1 MRRTKEPKRRNVRAV
16 EAEGTPELSANY
28 DKSWAI
34 VVGINHYEHFNGL
47 ERANQD
53 ATGMAKLLMDR
64 LGFPQDNVFLV
75 LDPPPDD
82 LPAHLAVF
90 SRRATK
96 TVLEDLILNRLP
108 ELAGENDRV
117 LIFYAGHGD
126 RRIVRQA
133 RLDNVGY
140 LVPSDAV
147 PGQWHTFVEWDA
159 IMRAGDYCRAK
170 HIFYL
175 LDACYSGI
183 AASRAAVSAS
193 RFSDDM
199 LKARVR
205 EVLTAGTAKQAV
217 ADTGPGGHSLFTSYL
232 LEGLGGAAAIFDKS
246 MITASELM
254 VYVRHRVAPAK
265 DSKQTP
271 AFSTLDTEPGG
282 DFVFVLPPHKKPSS
296 DLSKRVKI
304 VGDPEHGV
312 PVSYA
317 VVNAMHASLRWQGT
331 PAQLSP
337 QKLVELGRVL
347 NPDIAQSGG
356 ELVSTIINA
365 AQAFGVPVE
374 KLEARNKQARASAG
388 SGKIDKSIPDAT
400 CNARCTRLEK
410 VDEIPDQLAQGH
422 PVVMGLGWFESF
434 YQAKHGALEM
444 PPKNAAVLGFTA
456 VAIVGYDANLDT
468 FRYISPWGVTW
479 GDRGL
484 GAIKRDVLAYCAGA
498 HADIWAVEAKL
509 YVWRT

>member
-1 MRRTKEPKRRNVRAV
+1 MRRTKEPRQRNVAAI
-16 EAEGTPELSANY
+16 EPGETPELSANY

-34 VVGINHYEHFNGL
+34 VVGINDYEHLNRL

-53 ATGMAKLLMDR
+53 ATGMARLLVDR
-64 LGFPQDNVFLV
+64 LGFPQDNLFLV
-75 LDPPPDD
+75 LDPPPDN
-82 LPAHLAVF
+82 LPAHLKVY

-96 TVLEDLILNRLP
+96 TVIEDLILNRLP
-108 ELAGENDRV
+108 ELAGPNDRV
-117 LIFYAGHGD
+117 LIFYAGHGE

-133 RLDNVGY
+133 RLDNIGY
-140 LVPSDAV
+140 LVPADAV

-159 IMRAGDYCRAK
+159 VMRAGDYCRAK

-183 AASRAAVSAS
+183 AASRAAVAAS
-193 RFSDDM
+193 RFSDEM
-199 LKARVR
+199 LRARVR

-232 LEGLGGAAAIFDKS
+232 LEGLGGAAALFDKS

-254 VYVRHRVAPAK
+254 VYVRHRVAPAEE
-265 DSKQTP
+265 SKQTP

-296 DLSKRVKI
+296 DLSKRVQI

-331 PAQLSP
+331 PARLSA

-347 NPDIAQSGG
+347 NPDIGPDSG
-356 ELVSTIINA
+356 ELMITIINA

-374 KLEARNKQARASAG
+374 KLEGRSKRARANAG
-388 SGKIDKSIPDAT
+388 SAAIDKSIPNAT
-400 CNARCTRLEK
+400 CNARCTRLDK
-410 VDEIPDQLAQGH
+410 VDEIPDQLVQGH
-422 PVVMGLGWFESF
+422 PVVMGLNWFESF
-434 YQAKHGALEM
+434 YQAKHGALDM
-444 PPKNAAVLGFTA
+444 PPENAPVMGATA

-468 FRYISPWGVTW
+468 FRYISPWGATW
-479 GDRGL
+479 GDRGF
-484 GAIKRDVLAYCAGA
+484 GTIKRDVLAYCTGA
-498 HADIWAVEAKL
+498 QPQIWAVEAKL